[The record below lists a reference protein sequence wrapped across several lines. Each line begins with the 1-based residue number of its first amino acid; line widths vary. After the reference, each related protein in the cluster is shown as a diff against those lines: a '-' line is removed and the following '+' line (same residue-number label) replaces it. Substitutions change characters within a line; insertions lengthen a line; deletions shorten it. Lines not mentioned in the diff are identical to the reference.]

1 MWHKSENSNSV
12 KPAAIDKSSTTRV
25 LIRKDFVLVPASE
38 VEGREKPEHWEYM
51 ECSMSPKEFDI
62 YMEQQA
68 KLDYIA
74 MMTDVDI
81 DSIG

>member
-1 MWHKSENSNSV
+1 M
-12 KPAAIDKSSTTRV
+12 
-25 LIRKDFVLVPASE
+25 RKDFVLVPASIE
-38 VEGREKPEHWEYM
+38 AGKERPEHWQYQ
-51 ECSMSPKEFDI
+51 ECKLSPREFDI

-74 MMTDVDI
+74 MMTDVNI